1 MGAFFWVHIIPAK
14 LMPQS
19 MTKAIMTTAKK
30 FLLMMAATIIIET
43 VMLMMGKV
51 NKIGDDDNDDI
62 DYSYHDENTCFH

>member
-1 MGAFFWVHIIPAK
+1 MGTFFWVHIIPAK

-30 FLLMMAATIIIET
+30 LLLMMAATIKIET

>member
-1 MGAFFWVHIIPAK
+1 MGTFFWVHIIPAK

-30 FLLMMAATIIIET
+30 LLLMMAATIKIET

-62 DYSYHDENTCFH
+62 DYNYDENTCFH